1 MIKETLSEVYNL
13 LRQAAEK
20 IFPEVVTAP
29 VEDSTSIS
37 SLYEQVFYKSME
49 SEEWVWLIDL
59 YVDESK
65 DMFAIF
71 SKDGLL
77 YKALIEVENSK
88 VSIGELIRVEE
99 VFEPVKE
106 SRMIIQRQKDNS
118 VRWFLV
124 ASSNVLNRNGAI
136 DSSKLF
142 DNLVKDAYKNDR
154 FPYLTFWHQGEN
166 LKMGMTDWVA
176 REENL
181 LLASG
186 TFDDGIVAKAMIR
199 AYEEDPNYWGSSISF
214 WPTEGHMEQVAEDI
228 KVPMYTDGYFEEIS
242 ILPEEQACCLFTALK
257 SKGKVNRMKPE
268 LIEGIKKLAGDDE
281 VAEELIGMVDEVN
294 REINDKGLI
303 RRESEESNSEQPKD
317 EQTEIPETEVPEE
330 EETPSTEPVQ
340 ESSEP
345 ASLEIDDDLV
355 NEIVNRLAE
364 HPKMADSIDELRNL
378 VAQQKV
384 SLENM
389 ALEVAG
395 LRSSLIKENKVLV
408 ERVVKLEADDEQKR
422 DEWVKDL
429 PRKKQTIA
437 IHRARVQTEG
447 ETEEESF
454 EDLASRTIEVLK

>member
-1 MIKETLSEVYNL
+1 
-13 LRQAAEK
+13 
-20 IFPEVVTAP
+20 
-29 VEDSTSIS
+29 
-37 SLYEQVFYKSME
+37 
-49 SEEWVWLIDL
+49 
-59 YVDESK
+59 
-65 DMFAIF
+65 
-71 SKDGLL
+71 
-77 YKALIEVENSK
+77 
-88 VSIGELIRVEE
+88 
-99 VFEPVKE
+99 
-106 SRMIIQRQKDNS
+106 
-118 VRWFLV
+118 
-124 ASSNVLNRNGAI
+124 
-136 DSSKLF
+136 
-142 DNLVKDAYKNDR
+142 
-154 FPYLTFWHQGEN
+154 
-166 LKMGMTDWVA
+166 
-176 REENL
+176 
-181 LLASG
+181 
-186 TFDDGIVAKAMIR
+186 
-199 AYEEDPNYWGSSISF
+199 
-214 WPTEGHMEQVAEDI
+214 
-228 KVPMYTDGYFEEIS
+228 
-242 ILPEEQACCLFTALK
+242 
-257 SKGKVNRMKPE
+257 MKPE

-317 EQTEIPETEVPEE
+317 EQTEIPEIEVPEE